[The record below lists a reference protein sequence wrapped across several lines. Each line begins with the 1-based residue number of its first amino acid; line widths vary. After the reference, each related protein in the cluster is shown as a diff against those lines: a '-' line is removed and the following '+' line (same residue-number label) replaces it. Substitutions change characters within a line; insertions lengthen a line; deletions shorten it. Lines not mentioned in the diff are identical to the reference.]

1 MNKKILLL
9 ILFGFCN
16 QILVFGQLNVT
27 SNLFVSKNISSGSVI
42 EAGMDF
48 QDEIIFSSD
57 EIILSVAILPQNLDN
72 VMYNAWQI
80 QVSKNDLDWHNDL
93 VLWIRRTGDGKSD
106 YNMRPQN
113 GTYYQEVELFNAL
126 FFEGQGWISLI
137 PIQLKLTGLSVTLPA
152 KSYST
157 EIIFTLIDN

>member
-1 MNKKILLL
+1 
-9 ILFGFCN
+9 
-16 QILVFGQLNVT
+16 
-27 SNLFVSKNISSGSVI
+27 
-42 EAGMDF
+42 MDF
-48 QDEIIFSSD
+48 QEEIIFSSD